1 MLLAELSDRFEVL
14 FEDLSTSGSKGLDSY
29 EQSICF
35 TYAQKQLIKALAE
48 AKNFYPI
55 SSLIKYNKET
65 IVPTNET
72 YSVYQT
78 AKVFRITRNYFHII
92 GHFLKG
98 NTTDNGVIS
107 EGKDIPLIEVSES
120 VINSMLAS
128 SYKYPP
134 KNLAYVM
141 MGEGTVTVFPPFSFG
156 ASEMYTRYVEFPTPI
171 ILEAIT
177 GGDTIDGK
185 IEATEPILDQ
195 SFHEELVNAAVQYAI
210 QAYIGQEE
218 KDLGPD
224 DSKRNQ

>member
-14 FEDLSTSGSKGLDSY
+14 FEDLSTSGSKGLDGY

-35 TYAQKQLIKALAE
+35 TYAQKQLVKALAE

-55 SSLIKYNKET
+55 SDLIKYNKET
-65 IVPTNET
+65 LVPE
-72 YSVYQT
+72 SEALPVYNT
-78 AKVFRITRNYFHII
+78 AKVFRVTKNYFHILD
-92 GHFLKG
+92 HFLKG
-98 NTTDNGVIS
+98 APG
-107 EGKDIPLIEVSES
+107 DIPMVEVPST

-156 ASEMYTRYVEFPTPI
+156 DSEMYTRYVAYPPPI
-171 ILEAIT
+171 VLEPLTLGAT
-177 GGDTIDGK
+177 VDGVSQP
-185 IEATEPILDQ
+185 TEPILDE